1 MVHHHP
7 AIRRLVARTRPP
19 ALEAVAVVE
28 LEGVLVAVVLEEEE
42 EEEEVARSRVYSIR
56 ARVRLTQVD
65 EVAGVRLCRELL
77 ETL

>member
-42 EEEEVARSRVYSIR
+42 EEEVARSRVYSIR